1 MVSADLT
8 APAAA
13 PKRRWSPRRMQLVAL
28 VVAIAAWEL
37 ASVSG
42 LVYRGV
48 LPSWIDIIAALIQM
62 LANPAFWYNAGITLF
77 EIVVALIV
85 GCTIGTIAGLILGSN
100 RLLAA
105 SIEPLINGIASTP
118 KVIFLPIL
126 YLAFGIG
133 IGSKIAAGSLG
144 CFFPMVIGV
153 TAAMLN
159 MNPTLIRVGKSFGLS
174 WRQMVLKIYFPSL
187 VEPIGNGLRIAVGV
201 AIGVCLIAETRF
213 SYAGLG
219 YMVID
224 SFNRSR
230 FPQVYAVLVVI
241 IALAVAANAVVTRIG
256 SGAGARRV

>member
-1 MVSADLT
+1 
-8 APAAA
+8 
-13 PKRRWSPRRMQLVAL
+13 MQLVAL

-37 ASVSG
+37 ASISG
-42 LVYRGV
+42 LIYRGV
-48 LPSWIDIIAALIQM
+48 LPSWIDIVAALVQM
-62 LANPAFWYNAGITLF
+62 LGSSAFWYNASITLF
-77 EIVVALIV
+77 EIIVALVI
-85 GCTIGTIAGLILGSN
+85 GCTIGTVTGLILGSS

-105 SIEPLINGIASTP
+105 SFEPLVNGIASTP

-126 YLAFGIG
+126 YLAFGVG
-133 IGSKIAAGSLG
+133 VGSKIAAGSLG
-144 CFFPMVIGV
+144 SFFPMVIGV

-159 MNPTLIRVGKSFGLS
+159 MNPTFIRVGKSFGLS
-174 WRQMVLKIYFPSL
+174 WQQMILKIYFPAL

-230 FPQVYAVLVVI
+230 FAQVYAVLVVI
-241 IALAVAANAVVTRIG
+241 IALAVAANALVTRIG
-256 SGAGARRV
+256 SRRN